1 MVTKSQKCDIM
12 FKDRMEI
19 LYESSIVIY
28 ENVFIISL
36 AVTIIDKGGRCVM
49 KKLRDRILSII
60 AVTAVLAFS
69 SCGSPHNAPAVTE
82 TSFEQ
87 TTAAA
92 TESTVYITESSSVPE
107 TIPVTESYAISETLS
122 VTESIP
128 ESGSNNETGSEE
140 SETTESAEISEITE
154 ISEISETAGITSLVS
169 ETEEITETSF
179 SSSESTE
186 PETVEFIETTLP
198 AAVTESGSA
207 DDGLFPFATDDG
219 TTGEAVTQAPE
230 NAYTEVH
237 RTAAKPS
244 PSQIKEVSSPGKT
257 VFGPDK
263 AKFDYSNCSKGYVS
277 VNYTGSTKLKML
289 LKKDGVQYD
298 YDIPGGKGIQYFTLS
313 MGSGKYVVEIYEMVS
328 GGKYI
333 KLFSDT
339 FTTKIAD
346 TTNMY
351 LFRNQ
356 YVNFN
361 VSSKCVAKA
370 SEVCAGCTTNLQKI
384 SAVFKFVTDN
394 IKYDKA
400 LAATVTSGYI
410 PDPDSVLAK
419 KKGICFDYASLTAAM
434 LRSQGVPTRLVIG
447 YASPNIY
454 HAWNEVYTPEKGWI
468 AAEIQLTGTG
478 FRRIDTTFYA
488 SASNKKTFADYIA
501 KSGNYSD
508 VYIY

>member
-1 MVTKSQKCDIM
+1 
-12 FKDRMEI
+12 
-19 LYESSIVIY
+19 
-28 ENVFIISL
+28 
-36 AVTIIDKGGRCVM
+36 M
-49 KKLRDRILSII
+49 KKLRNRIISII

-69 SCGSPHNAPAVTE
+69 SCGSPQNAPAVTE

-87 TTAAA
+87 TTAS
-92 TESTVYITESSSVPE
+92 TTDTTVYVTETSAAPE
-107 TIPVTESYAISETLS
+107 TVTVTETSPVSGTL
-122 VTESIP
+122 P
-128 ESGSNNETGSEE
+128 ESLTDAETGSED
-140 SETTESAEISEITE
+140 SETTGSAEITEITETAESAELSE
-154 ISEISETAGITSLVS
+154 ISEISEVPEVS
-169 ETEEITETSF
+169 EDSGTTSF
-179 SSSESTE
+179 VSEPEGSAGTSVSAVESTE
-186 PETVEFIETTLP
+186 PETAEFIETTLP
-198 AAVTESGSA
+198 AAVADSGSA

-230 NAYTEVH
+230 NDYTEVH

-263 AKFDYSNCSKGYVS
+263 ARFDYSNCSKGYVS

-289 LKKDGVQYD
+289 LKKDGAQYD

-333 KLFSDT
+333 KLFSDI
-339 FTTKIAD
+339 FSAKISD

-394 IKYDKA
+394 VKYDKA

-454 HAWNEVYTPEKGWI
+454 HAWNEVYTVEKGWI
-468 AAEIQLTGTG
+468 AAEIQLTGNG

>member
-1 MVTKSQKCDIM
+1 
-12 FKDRMEI
+12 
-19 LYESSIVIY
+19 
-28 ENVFIISL
+28 
-36 AVTIIDKGGRCVM
+36 M
-49 KKLRDRILSII
+49 KKLRNRIISII

-69 SCGSPHNAPAVTE
+69 SCGSPQNAPAVMG

-87 TTAAA
+87 TTASTTDTTVNVTETSAA
-92 TESTVYITESSSVPE
+92 PE
-107 TIPVTESYAISETLS
+107 TVTVTETSPVSGTL
-122 VTESIP
+122 P
-128 ESGSNNETGSEE
+128 ESLTDAETGSED
-140 SETTESAEISEITE
+140 SETTGSAEITGITETAESAEVSEV
-154 ISEISETAGITSLVS
+154 SEISEVPEDSVT
-169 ETEEITETSF
+169 TSF
-179 SSSESTE
+179 VSGSEGSAGTSVSAVESTE
-186 PETVEFIETTLP
+186 PETAEFIDTTLP
-198 AAVTESGSA
+198 AAVADSGSA

-263 AKFDYSNCSKGYVS
+263 ARFDYSNCSKGYVS

-394 IKYDKA
+394 VKYDKA

>member
-1 MVTKSQKCDIM
+1 
-12 FKDRMEI
+12 
-19 LYESSIVIY
+19 
-28 ENVFIISL
+28 
-36 AVTIIDKGGRCVM
+36 
-49 KKLRDRILSII
+49 
-60 AVTAVLAFS
+60 
-69 SCGSPHNAPAVTE
+69 
-82 TSFEQ
+82 
-87 TTAAA
+87 
-92 TESTVYITESSSVPE
+92 
-107 TIPVTESYAISETLS
+107 
-122 VTESIP
+122 
-128 ESGSNNETGSEE
+128 
-140 SETTESAEISEITE
+140 
-154 ISEISETAGITSLVS
+154 
-169 ETEEITETSF
+169 
-179 SSSESTE
+179 
-186 PETVEFIETTLP
+186 
-198 AAVTESGSA
+198 
-207 DDGLFPFATDDG
+207 
-219 TTGEAVTQAPE
+219 
-230 NAYTEVH
+230 
-237 RTAAKPS
+237 
-244 PSQIKEVSSPGKT
+244 
-257 VFGPDK
+257 
-263 AKFDYSNCSKGYVS
+263 
-277 VNYTGSTKLKML
+277 
-289 LKKDGVQYD
+289 
-298 YDIPGGKGIQYFTLS
+298 
-313 MGSGKYVVEIYEMVS
+313 MVS

-394 IKYDKA
+394 VKYDKA

-478 FRRIDTTFYA
+478 FRCIDTTFYA

>member
-1 MVTKSQKCDIM
+1 
-12 FKDRMEI
+12 
-19 LYESSIVIY
+19 
-28 ENVFIISL
+28 
-36 AVTIIDKGGRCVM
+36 M
-49 KKLRDRILSII
+49 KKLRNRIISII

-87 TTAAA
+87 TTASTTDTTVNVTETSAA
-92 TESTVYITESSSVPE
+92 PE
-107 TIPVTESYAISETLS
+107 TVTVTGTSPVSGTL
-122 VTESIP
+122 P
-128 ESGSNNETGSEE
+128 ESLTDAETVSEV
-140 SETTESAEISEITE
+140 SETTGSAEITGITETAESAELSDISEASVVPEVSVT
-154 ISEISETAGITSLVS
+154 TSFVS
-169 ETEEITETSF
+169 EPEGSAGTSV
-179 SSSESTE
+179 SAVESTE
-186 PETVEFIETTLP
+186 PETAEFIETTLP
-198 AAVTESGSA
+198 AAVADSGSA

-219 TTGEAVTQAPE
+219 TTGEAVTEAPE
-230 NAYTEVH
+230 SAYTEVH

-394 IKYDKA
+394 VKYDKA

>member
-1 MVTKSQKCDIM
+1 
-12 FKDRMEI
+12 
-19 LYESSIVIY
+19 
-28 ENVFIISL
+28 
-36 AVTIIDKGGRCVM
+36 M
-49 KKLRDRILSII
+49 KKLRNRIISII

-87 TTAAA
+87 TTASTTDTAVYVTETSAA
-92 TESTVYITESSSVPE
+92 PE
-107 TIPVTESYAISETLS
+107 TVTVTGTSPVSGTL
-122 VTESIP
+122 P
-128 ESGSNNETGSEE
+128 ESLTDAETVSEV
-140 SETTESAEISEITE
+140 SETTGSAEITE
-154 ISEISETAGITSLVS
+154 ITEIAESAEVS
-169 ETEEITETSF
+169 EVSEVPEVSEDSGTTSF
-179 SSSESTE
+179 VSEPEGSAGTSVSAVESTE

-198 AAVTESGSA
+198 AAVAESDAGDA
-207 DDGLFPFATDDG
+207 LFPFATDDG
-219 TTGEAVTQAPE
+219 TTGEAVTEAPE
-230 NAYTEVH
+230 SAYTEVH

-394 IKYDKA
+394 VKYDKA

-501 KSGNYSD
+501 KSGRLYLLRS
-508 VYIY
+508 

>member
-1 MVTKSQKCDIM
+1 
-12 FKDRMEI
+12 
-19 LYESSIVIY
+19 
-28 ENVFIISL
+28 
-36 AVTIIDKGGRCVM
+36 M
-49 KKLRDRILSII
+49 KNMRNRKWLLI
-60 AVTAVLAFS
+60 AVTAMLAVS
-69 SCGSPHNAPAVTE
+69 SCGSPQNAPAVTE
-82 TSFEQ
+82 TYYAQ
-87 TTAAA
+87 TAPASETTITVAETGVESSADTGFVTVTDDTGITAFV
-92 TESTVYITESSSVPE
+92 TEST
-107 TIPVTESYAISETLS
+107 
-122 VTESIP
+122 
-128 ESGSNNETGSEE
+128 
-140 SETTESAEISEITE
+140 
-154 ISEISETAGITSLVS
+154 
-169 ETEEITETSF
+169 EITETSVA
-179 SSSESTE
+179 SVSVEE
-186 PETVEFIETTLP
+186 PETGEYAESTVPAETAEP
-198 AAVTESGSA
+198 YVSE
-207 DDGLFPFATDDG
+207 
-219 TTGEAVTQAPE
+219 EAVTQITEASAFTEAVTEAVTEAPVVTSAE
-230 NAYTEVH
+230 MP

-244 PSQIKEVSSPGKT
+244 PSQVKEVSSPGKT

-277 VNYTGSTKLKML
+277 VNYTGKTKLKML
-289 LKKDGVQYD
+289 LKKDGEQYD
-298 YDIPGGKGIQYFTLS
+298 YDIPAGKGIQYFTLS

-328 GGKYI
+328 GGKYV

-339 FTTKIAD
+339 FSAKIAD

-351 LFRNQ
+351 LYRNQ
-356 YVNFN
+356 YINFTAT
-361 VSSKCVAKA
+361 SKCVAKA

-384 SAVFKFVTDN
+384 SAVFKYVTDN

-410 PDPDSVLAK
+410 PNPDSVLAK

-468 AAEIQLTGTG
+468 AAEIQLDGTG